1 MKKLFLLQLIACA
14 FLKLN
19 AQPAD
24 NYNAIKLFT
33 NLSYVQSQNADLPAA
48 LQDRLYR
55 KVTQLINQSGVAEIG
70 YSTFFISPKL
80 DILSTSV
87 NEAGISKVY
96 LADCEFYMSISRVSL
111 NENLNGGAIF
121 NSFSKKITGSGL
133 NKDDAISNALNNI
146 SVNDKSILSFISNS
160 KQKIDAYFKANCED
174 VMKQAERA
182 LVLNDYP
189 QAIALFQSVPA
200 SAPCYDRALQRSEGV
215 YTQYVNDECDKKIMK
230 LKTFTALAQTNDT
243 YYDSVMNT
251 VANLQP
257 ASQVCNSEANQII
270 SKIEN
275 RLSEEQK
282 KQWELTKQVLSDNA
296 AVKKEMYK
304 AMGEISRN
312 YEPASGTNIIITH

>member
-1 MKKLFLLQLIACA
+1 MKKVFIIIAWA
-14 FLKLN
+14 FAFIKLN

-24 NYNAIKLFT
+24 SYNAIKLFT
-33 NLSYVQSQNADLPAA
+33 NLSYVQSQNADLPDA

-80 DILSTSV
+80 DILSTSAD
-87 NEAGISKVY
+87 EAGISKVY

-133 NKDDAISNALNNI
+133 TKDEAISNALNNI
-146 SVNDKSILSFISNS
+146 SINDKAILSFISNS
-160 KQKIDAYFKANCED
+160 KQKIDAYFKANCDD
-174 VMKQAERA
+174 VMKQGEKA

-200 SAPCYDRALQRSEGV
+200 SAPCYDKALQRSEGV

-230 LKTFTALAQTNDT
+230 LKTFSALAQSNDS
-243 YYDSVMNT
+243 YYDSIMNT

-257 ASQVCNSEANQII
+257 ASQICNSEANQII
-270 SKIEN
+270 SKIEG
-275 RLSEEQK
+275 RLSDEQK
-282 KQWELTKQVLSDNA
+282 KQWELTKQALSDDA

-304 AMGEISRN
+304 AMAEINKN
-312 YEPASGTNIIITH
+312 YDPGSNTNIIITH